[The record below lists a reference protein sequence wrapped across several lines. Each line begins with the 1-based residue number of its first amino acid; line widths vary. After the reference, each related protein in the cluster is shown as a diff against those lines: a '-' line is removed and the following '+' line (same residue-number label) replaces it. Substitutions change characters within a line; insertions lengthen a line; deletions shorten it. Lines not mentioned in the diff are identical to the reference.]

1 MEHKYKCGMGRVLSF
16 IWLLFLVLLP
26 AFGQDP
32 ELQLVPEY
40 TGEGEFS
47 PVVTLNQPLKDELD
61 LKNLNRITLQQEGNM
76 NQAYIRQLTEG
87 DVNNLA
93 KVYQEGEENLI
104 KLYQKGQQN
113 ATDIQQVG
121 YGNTYSGIHVGDNI
135 LNTVIQSGTGNMIF
149 QELRASDLDFVI
161 EQSGDGHELIQKET
175 LDGIGYKVTQSGP
188 EGMHIII
195 MQDNIYK

>member
-1 MEHKYKCGMGRVLSF
+1 
-16 IWLLFLVLLP
+16 
-26 AFGQDP
+26 
-32 ELQLVPEY
+32 
-40 TGEGEFS
+40 
-47 PVVTLNQPLKDELD
+47 
-61 LKNLNRITLQQEGNM
+61 
-76 NQAYIRQLTEG
+76 
-87 DVNNLA
+87 
-93 KVYQEGEENLI
+93 VYQEGEENLI